1 MAKSTLQISSC
12 IELDSMSDLGK
23 VKGWLKELRL
33 ANGENDVLEQLR
45 EESAPVTPPRKPQTY
60 QQVEK
65 ISPTDTSFSGNT
77 IFDTPARGG
86 CEPESPCATRRFRD
100 DSSEVTSVDSAD
112 DERHWNIEEKVS
124 ETLPKPVFRPTRLC
138 HKGFNS
144 YEPTINSSKDEHEA
158 LPSVTAP
165 RALRPRDP
173 NSPRIVNI
181 LSCLQCTSAGL
192 SCSRTTP
199 SCTRCIRNKTPDT
212 CLLLRHRYLHEIN
225 HTDDKNCTRPVLLKV
240 KDEGESTWQNKL
252 AVAEAMKEA
261 WNEQQDR
268 LNWVLPR
275 VDSEVRGSWRA
286 EGRVEGTRK
295 WPSEGVGR
303 VVFEELVV
311 VEEGVVI

>member
-1 MAKSTLQISSC
+1 MVKSKLQISSDD
-12 IELDSMSDLGK
+12 ELDSMSDLGK

-33 ANGENDVLEQLR
+33 ANGENDVLKHPG

-86 CEPESPCATRRFRD
+86 CEPESPCAQRRFHD
-100 DSSEVTSVDSAD
+100 DSSYVTSVESAY
-112 DERHWNIEEKVS
+112 DERYWNIEEKGS
-124 ETLPKPVFRPTRLC
+124 ETPPKPVFGPTRLRPESL
-138 HKGFNS
+138 NS
-144 YEPTINSSKDEHEA
+144 YGTNTSTSEDQHEG
-158 LPSVTAP
+158 PRSVTAP
-165 RALRPRDP
+165 RALRLHDP
-173 NSPRIVNI
+173 SSPRIVNI
-181 LSCLQCTSAGL
+181 LSCLQCTWVGL

-225 HTDDKNCTRPVLLKV
+225 HADDKNCARPVLLKV
-240 KDEGESTWQNKL
+240 KDEDEIAWQNKL
-252 AVAEAMKEA
+252 VVAEAMKEA
-261 WNEQQDR
+261 WSEQQDR

-275 VDSEVRGSWRA
+275 VDSEVRGCWRA
-286 EGRVEGTRK
+286 EGRVAETKKWPNEGT
-295 WPSEGVGR
+295 GR

-311 VEEGVVI
+311 EEKGVVI